1 MKKRTTHAAAD
12 VSMEEL
18 LGESGSASTS
28 IRRGFQPGE
37 RVRGTVLTVGEGY
50 LTVDLGA
57 KIAGFV
63 NIVDLPDDMELPK
76 PGDELDLVFVEMKEG
91 AARLTGK
98 ISSAGSA
105 VNESLRMAYAS
116 KMPVEGVFEKEVKG
130 GMEVTVCGERA
141 FCPFSQID
149 LYRDPDR
156 KNDALIG
163 VKTTFFVTEFDPEE
177 HTLVVSRRAVLEKER
192 DDRRAALKAVLREGD
207 LRDGTVTRLMPFGAF
222 VDIGG
227 VEGLV
232 PLREISWDRNVK
244 PEDVLAPGQ
253 KVRVAVL
260 AMDWENDRFSLSL
273 KSVQADP
280 WIEFSEDFGPGQYMT
295 GTVVKL
301 MPFGAFVQLQPGI
314 EGLLP
319 IGRIGGGRRISHP
332 REVLSEGQQVDVKIE
347 SVDQEQRRISLSL
360 VDARLQALQPGEL
373 AVGMTV
379 HGIVEGIR
387 PFGVF
392 VRLSEDKTGLLHIGE
407 CDIERGGNPVAKLE
421 AKFEPG
427 TDIEVIVKSL
437 DGDRIGLTLPGKF
450 SAAQAAEEAE
460 ASVRE
465 YLAKGANDSLG
476 SIGSL
481 FDGLKL

>member
-1 MKKRTTHAAAD
+1 MKKRPTHAAAD

-18 LGESGSASTS
+18 LGESGSVAAPV
-28 IRRGFQPGE
+28 RQGFHPGE
-37 RVRGTVLTVGEGY
+37 RVHGTVLAVGEGY

-57 KIAGFV
+57 KVAGFV
-63 NIVDLPDDMELPK
+63 NVADLPDDMALPK
-76 PGDELDLVFVEMKEG
+76 SGDGLDLVFVEMKEG

-98 ISSAGSA
+98 ISGAGAA
-105 VNESLRMAYAS
+105 VNESLRMAYTS
-116 KMPVEGVFEKEVKG
+116 RMPVEGVFAKEVKG
-130 GMEVTVCGERA
+130 GMEVEVCGERA

-149 LYRDPDR
+149 LFRDPDR
-156 KNDALIG
+156 KNEALVG
-163 VKTTFFVTEFDPEE
+163 VKTTFLVVEFNPEE

-192 DDRRAALKAVLREGD
+192 EERRTALRATLREGD
-207 LRDGTVTRLMPFGAF
+207 LRDGVVTRLMPFGAF

-232 PLREISWDRNVK
+232 PLREISWDRTVK
-244 PEDVLAPGQ
+244 LEDVLSPGQ

-280 WIEFSEDFGPGQYMT
+280 WVDFAEDFGPGQYLT
-295 GTVVKL
+295 GTVSKL
-301 MPFGAFVQLQPGI
+301 MPFGAFVQVRPGV
-314 EGLLP
+314 EGLIP
-319 IGRIGGGRRISHP
+319 IARLGGGRRISHP
-332 REVLSEGQQVDVKIE
+332 REVLSEGQPVDVKIE
-347 SVDQEQRRISLSL
+347 SLDLESRRLSLSL
-360 VDARLQALQPGEL
+360 VDARVQALQPGEL

-392 VRLSEDKTGLLHIGE
+392 VRLSEDRTGLLHVGE
-407 CDIERGGNPVAKLE
+407 CDIERGGNAAAKLE
-421 AKFEPG
+421 AKFAPG
-427 TDIEVIVKSL
+427 SDIDVIVKSL
-437 DGDRIGLTLPGKF
+437 DGERIGLTLPGKF

-460 ASVRE
+460 ADVRD
-465 YLAKGANDSLG
+465 YLKNNAGGPIGSL
-476 SIGSL
+476 GSL